1 MTRIFV
7 CNLLKGK
14 IFSSKEELLKAVKKL
29 NPEEV
34 GQIDLYQ
41 IDLNPAEKVVWEYC
55 DISWHDYIDVVK
67 IDPPKIISTIT
78 EI

>member
-1 MTRIFV
+1 MKRIFV
-7 CNLLKGK
+7 CNLVKGK

-34 GQIDLYQ
+34 GQIDLHQ
-41 IDLNPAEKVVWEYC
+41 IDLHPTEKVVWGYC
-55 DISWHDYIDVVK
+55 DISWHDYVSVEK